1 MWITLIWDANVR
13 FSIRQVFVDDVAF
26 ANILDSDKMLIYKFS
41 ISYPNNNLSDY
52 IFIEYAE
59 YSDINSWNFSWLLL
73 SYKQLNTVSIV

>member
-1 MWITLIWDANVR
+1 M
-13 FSIRQVFVDDVAF
+13 S
-26 ANILDSDKMLIYKFS
+26 IYKFS

-59 YSDINSWNFSWLLL
+59 YSDINSWNFSRLLL